1 MATKSC
7 TTTLARDIM
16 SDCNEPHAPGVERMF
31 YFIPR
36 EAVDFGKS
44 VRDDP
49 HIITDIALIAGKR
62 DYKIRNPL
70 NGTPAIIVT
79 DTNQRSCDLT

>member
-7 TTTLARDIM
+7 TTTLARNIM
-16 SDCNEPHAPGVERMF
+16 SDYNEPHAPGVERMF
-31 YFIPR
+31 YFISR

-44 VRDDP
+44 VRDDS

-62 DYKIRNPL
+62 GYKIRNPL
-70 NGTPAIIVT
+70 NGTPAITVT
-79 DTNQRSCDLT
+79 DTNPNVVVI